1 MNVQAVTLA
10 MLARAAAPDRK
21 RSVDK
26 AQRKSSKNKARYYV
40 NLVCETAGG
49 DVEKYTTVELLS
61 AALLV
66 AEAGVA
72 L

>member
-1 MNVQAVTLA
+1 MNEQVTKLA
-10 MLARAAAPDRK
+10 MLARAADPDRK

-40 NLVCETAGG
+40 NLICETAGA
-49 DVEKYTTVELLS
+49 DVEKFTAAELLY
-61 AALLV
+61 AALLLS
-66 AEAGVA
+66 EAS